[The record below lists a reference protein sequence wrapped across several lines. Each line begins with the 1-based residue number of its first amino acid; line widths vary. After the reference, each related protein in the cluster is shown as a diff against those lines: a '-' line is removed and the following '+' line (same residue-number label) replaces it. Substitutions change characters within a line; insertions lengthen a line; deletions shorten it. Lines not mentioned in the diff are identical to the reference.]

1 MRRILNWG
9 IIGLGNIAYQFA
21 KSFYNTN
28 NSKLIAVAS
37 HSRSKLDAFQ
47 EKFKIN
53 NEYLFND
60 YNQLIRNKNI
70 DVVYIALPNIFHLEW
85 VLKALE
91 VKKNV
96 LVEKPAF
103 IDFEKSKL
111 VFNHPNF
118 NKIFFGEG
126 FMYRYHPQLIK
137 ILKLLKK
144 IK

>member
-60 YNQLIRNKNI
+60 YNQLI
-70 DVVYIALPNIFHLEW
+70 E
-85 VLKALE
+85 
-91 VKKNV
+91 KKYRRC
-96 LVEKPAF
+96 LYCS
-103 IDFEKSKL
+103 SKY
-111 VFNHPNF
+111 FPS
-118 NKIFFGEG
+118 
-126 FMYRYHPQLIK
+126 
-137 ILKLLKK
+137 
-144 IK
+144 